1 MDRRTLLAS
10 GLALA
15 AAAPLRAQVPAPTKA
30 AQRLPLWPKG
40 VPGGAYVG
48 PSRRMETIGPP
59 KLTKGS
65 KQSRDETAAR
75 RLWEVSEQ
83 LTDVHYAFAAPAVS

>member
-15 AAAPLRAQVPAPTKA
+15 AAAPLRAQAPAPTKA

-40 VPGGAYVG
+40 VPGGKGLTVTDTFVKRSPDG
-48 PSRRMETIGPP
+48 PAAQLSWGRRYSSSNAVVP
-59 KLTKGS
+59 
-65 KQSRDETAAR
+65 
-75 RLWEVSEQ
+75 
-83 LTDVHYAFAAPAVS
+83 FPA